1 MIDVNVTRDKVEAF
15 KENLKIG
22 AKVNYRTP
30 VYSLED
36 SSRYTKNDNEAHV
49 VAKLKNVAI
58 VEYKATRGKG
68 TAVTT
73 AAMPYKEIYLQ
84 KMGYQY

>member
-1 MIDVNVTRDKVEAF
+1 MIEVNVTREKIEAF
-15 KENLKIG
+15 KNSLKIG

-36 SSRYTKNDNEAHV
+36 SSRYSKVDNKAV
-49 VAKLKNVAI
+49 VVQKLKNVAI

-84 KMGYQY
+84 HIGMQY